1 MPTATQ
7 VKTDGTIETEVGS
20 LPEATRAPELGLAHA
35 KAIQQPALSDEEL
48 RQRQAAIGT
57 RRKPDGPS
65 REQRLLDDVADC
77 QPSDVPET
85 GVTSP
90 SDRS

>member
-7 VKTDGTIETEVGS
+7 VSIDGTIETEVGS

-35 KAIQQPALSDEEL
+35 KAIQQPALSDDEL
-48 RQRQAAIGT
+48 RQRQAAIST
-57 RRKPDGPS
+57 RRKPDGPP
-65 REQRLLDDVADC
+65 REQRLPDDGADSP
-77 QPSDVPET
+77 PSSVPET

-90 SDRS
+90 NDES